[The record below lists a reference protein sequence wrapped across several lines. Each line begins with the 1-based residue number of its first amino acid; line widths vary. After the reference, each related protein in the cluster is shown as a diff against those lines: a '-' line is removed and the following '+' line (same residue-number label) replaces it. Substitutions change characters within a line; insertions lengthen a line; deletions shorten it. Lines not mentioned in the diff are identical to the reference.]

1 MAECNRGSVCFTIKF
16 FNTTVFPPITTGK
29 ISLLFFKWS
38 IQNSL
43 LLCNVMVMRFLK
55 VATAGLI
62 ILFILLTL
70 IGLLMPSS
78 VTVMRTVD
86 ILAPVDSVRTYTNDP
101 ANWRYW
107 INGAD
112 TAHFEQLAASSN
124 NKKGSIVLG
133 AYTVTVLENDPKYIV
148 TSWKGESNRE
158 QLNRLQLYHSNTG
171 TTVNWSFEQQLNW
184 YPWERL
190 SAMLHDK
197 VFGPSMEASLAK
209 LKKVCEKN

>member
-1 MAECNRGSVCFTIKF
+1 
-16 FNTTVFPPITTGK
+16 
-29 ISLLFFKWS
+29 
-38 IQNSL
+38 
-43 LLCNVMVMRFLK
+43 MVMRFLK

-78 VTVMRTVD
+78 VTVMRMVD
-86 ILAPVDSVRTYTNDP
+86 ILAPVDSVRNYTNDP

-190 SAMLHDK
+190 SVMLHDK

-209 LKKVCEKN
+209 LKKVCEQN